1 MGCIKGG
8 WYRNFL
14 QHLGLYNLIIS
25 QIILRSKK
33 RSEEKYDFNV
43 GDSKRNSRSTLL
55 AYLSL
60 RGRLP
65 PQFSQDLAVSLM
77 TVYKWSLSSP
87 FNYKFEHMYTFI
99 KIIHQF
105 ELNLKL
111 FKIE

>member
-1 MGCIKGG
+1 MVSK
-8 WYRNFL
+8 FL
-14 QHLGLYNLIIS
+14 TAFGTVQFNNLADYFKI
-25 QIILRSKK
+25 KK